1 MKTGTKREL
10 MMLSSTLC
18 QHRPLHT
25 GSNSST
31 TTMRN
36 PHCIVTLTLLILLI
50 TTTPTCKGAP
60 ASLQELQVW
69 NEIEDVCS
77 SFLSTDP
84 QSQASRAI
92 EELCYMAWGIVY
104 KSQDLK
110 GKDHTKRFLFHYSK
124 THDSGNSDIMSSVLH
139 PLLQLVPQ
147 LHVRRLKRF
156 RDDDDLQG
164 PGGIQSRGYFLFRP
178 RNGKRSTT
186 FA

>member
-1 MKTGTKREL
+1 
-10 MMLSSTLC
+10 MLSSTLC

-36 PHCIVTLTLLILLI
+36 PHSAITLTLLILVMSS
-50 TTTPTCKGAP
+50 TPPCEGAP
-60 ASLQELQVW
+60 ALLQGLQTVQELHVW

-84 QSQASRAI
+84 QSQASSAL
-92 EELCYMAWGIVY
+92 EEMCFMVWGIVH

-110 GKDHTKRFLFHYSK
+110 VKDHTKR
-124 THDSGNSDIMSSVLH
+124 
-139 PLLQLVPQ
+139 
-147 LHVRRLKRF
+147 
-156 RDDDDLQG
+156 DDLQG
-164 PGGIQSRGYFLFRP
+164 SGGIQSRGYFLFRP

-186 FA
+186 CQKDFCLFGHLYTCT

>member
-1 MKTGTKREL
+1 

-18 QHRPLHT
+18 QQRPLHT
-25 GSNSST
+25 GSNSSSS

-36 PHCIVTLTLLILLI
+36 PHCIITLTLLILI
-50 TTTPTCKGAP
+50 STTPTCKGAP

-92 EELCYMAWGIVY
+92 EELCYMVWGIIN

-110 GKDHTKRFLFHYSK
+110 WKDHTKRFLFHYSK
-124 THDSGNSDIMSSVLH
+124 THDSGNSDFM
-139 PLLQLVPQ
+139 
-147 LHVRRLKRF
+147 
-156 RDDDDLQG
+156 DDLQG

-186 FA
+186 FD